1 MTMMSHEVF
10 FFGEVLLFNHLCYS
24 VNGMKLEGAHMSHIS
39 VSSFQFLPSCWSFFT
54 VLNVL
59 IGNSFFDFK
68 EIFKPCSGFL
78 NREYGDSSI
87 LMRVRVFTFD
97 QSSFMQLPKERH
109 YSMGEVCLWLGMETD
124 M

>member
-1 MTMMSHEVF
+1 MMTMMSHEF

-24 VNGMKLEGAHMSHIS
+24 VNGMKLDGAHKSHIS
-39 VSSFQFLPSCWSFFT
+39 VSSFQFLPSCWSFP

-59 IGNSFFDFK
+59 IGSSFFDFK

-78 NREYGDSSI
+78 NCECGDPSI
-87 LMRVRVFTFD
+87 LIRVRVCTFD
-97 QSSFMQLPKERH
+97 KSSFMQLPKKSH
-109 YSMGEVCLWLGMETD
+109 YSLGEVCLWLGMETD

>member
-1 MTMMSHEVF
+1 
-10 FFGEVLLFNHLCYS
+10 
-24 VNGMKLEGAHMSHIS
+24 MKLEGAHMSHIS
-39 VSSFQFLPSCWSFFT
+39 VSSFQFLPSCWSFFP

-59 IGNSFFDFK
+59 MGNSFFDFK

-78 NREYGDSSI
+78 NHEYGDSSI

-97 QSSFMQLPKERH
+97 QSSFKKSH
-109 YSMGEVCLWLGMETD
+109 YSLGEVCLWLGMETD